1 LINIFSKNGFGDQY
15 WLIFFTG
22 KSNPDH
28 INNLTDSLVL
38 IESLASVEKLVIQ
51 LRQKRNKKTSL
62 RKKAE
67 KQLKDV
73 LSVEKRSSSGLTSVD
88 RKIESEREAVSDVS
102 TVLTQ
107 KTSQLESISR
117 LLVSAEERLTKE
129 KESIEQTEQEIEFSE
144 SPEEK
149 QNAES
154 RLRFL
159 NDYVQ
164 DLIFEIKSRQKT
176 AKKISD
182 DVSKFSTIKSN
193 ISSKI
198 QKQTKSK
205 PSLREIKTTSH
216 KTAQKFVKELEM
228 RTRAEESAKNALD
241 KVSKKLQEFLANKR
255 KAAKKK
261 VAKRKPARK
270 TAAKKKVAKRK
281 PARKTAAK
289 KKVAKRKPAS

>member
-1 LINIFSKNGFGDQY
+1 MINIFSKNDFGDQY

-28 INNLTDSLVL
+28 INNLTDSFVL
-38 IESLASVEKLVIQ
+38 IESLASLEKIVVE
-51 LRQKRNKKTSL
+51 LRQKRNEKTNL
-62 RKKAE
+62 RKKSE

-73 LSVEKRSSSGLTSVD
+73 LTIEKRSSSGLTSVD
-88 RKIESEREAVSDVS
+88 RKIESEREDVSDVS

-117 LLVSAEERLTKE
+117 LLASAEERLIRE

-159 NDYVQ
+159 NDHVQ
-164 DLIFEIKSRQKT
+164 ELIFEIKSRQKT

-216 KTAQKFVKELEM
+216 KAAQKFVKELEV

-241 KVSKKLQEFLANKR
+241 KVSKNLQEFLTNKR

-261 VAKRKPARK
+261 VAKRKPA
-270 TAAKKKVAKRK
+270 AKKKVAK
-281 PARKTAAK
+281 
-289 KKVAKRKPAS
+289 KRRR

>member
-15 WLIFFTG
+15 WLILFTG

-28 INNLTDSLVL
+28 INNLTDSFVL
-38 IESLASVEKLVIQ
+38 IELLASIEKLVVE
-51 LRQKRNKKTSL
+51 LRQKRNEKTSL

-67 KQLKDV
+67 KQLKDI
-73 LSVEKRSSSGLTSVD
+73 LTVEKRSSSGLTSVD
-88 RKIESEREAVSDVS
+88 RKIESEREDVSDVS

-117 LLVSAEERLTKE
+117 LLTSAEERLTRE
-129 KESIEQTEQEIEFSE
+129 KESIEQVEQEIEFSE
-144 SPEEK
+144 TPEEK
-149 QNAES
+149 ENAES

-159 NDYVQ
+159 NDHVQ
-164 DLIFEIKSRQKT
+164 ELIFEIKSRQKT

-182 DVSKFSTIKSN
+182 DVSKFSTIKST

-205 PSLREIKTTSH
+205 PSLHEIKTTSH
-216 KTAQKFVKELEM
+216 KAAQKFVKELEM

-241 KVSKKLQEFLANKR
+241 KVSKKLQEFLANKHTT
-255 KAAKKK
+255 AKKK

-270 TAAKKKVAKRK
+270 TAAKKKVAK
-281 PARKTAAK
+281 
-289 KKVAKRKPAS
+289 KRRR